1 MTKAH
6 RATLIERLSLLA
18 TLWLGFG
25 LRLFQLGR
33 DSFWADEA
41 GQIYVALLPSIP
53 EMFALQRLHA
63 MAMPLDY
70 LATRG
75 MRYLGLHEMILR
87 FPAAMWGFLTLPVC
101 YILIRRLWPRAD
113 RNIALITTLLLA
125 VAPLHVQY
133 AQEMRFYAALT
144 FFYHTATYWGVR
156 AMQRGARRT
165 WAIFTGVAIVGV
177 YFHPYV
183 ALSVVTTLLLY
194 LLWYFPEPVRRLR
207 WLLSTVIIALGALP
221 GYAYF
226 GAHQRYDYPLLLWED
241 NWLTPMLEGLGWGFL
256 PYAEAT
262 QRMGWWGWLN
272 AGFAVIG
279 LVALIR
285 RLNFTKRRPAPILI
299 LLVSSIIQSGLIIVA
314 DALKGYWFASRQL
327 LHLNTVALAL
337 TAWGVIVSARWLQA
351 QMTTRMA
358 HDATWLRRL
367 VLGAMI
373 GVLLLASLPMLGHY
387 YAWPKSNG
395 KPITRWLIEHHQ
407 EEADILNLGYDAM
420 VYLYYF
426 QALDAPELQA
436 AFTTTTWDDLAADMD
451 TASPTAYLIAPAAL
465 SAEER
470 ATIEA
475 LGFTEVFTPAVRH
488 ETTKTIF
495 YRGEE

>member
-1 MTKAH
+1 MNKTHQASP
-6 RATLIERLSLLA
+6 IERLSLLA

-25 LRLFQLGR
+25 LRLFRLGR

-70 LATRG
+70 LITRG
-75 MRYLGLHEMILR
+75 MRHLGLYEMILR

-113 RNIALITTLLLA
+113 RDIALITTLLLA

-156 AMQRGARRT
+156 AMQRGARRA
-165 WAIFTGVAIVGV
+165 WAIFTGVAIVGI

-183 ALSVVTTLLLY
+183 ALSVVTTFILY

-207 WLLSTVIIALGALP
+207 WLLSTALIALGALP
-221 GYAYF
+221 GYFYF

-241 NWLTPMLEGLGWGFL
+241 NWLTPMIEGLGWGFL

-279 LVALIR
+279 LVALLR
-285 RLNFTKRRPAPILI
+285 RLDLAKRRPAPVLI
-299 LLVSSIIQSGLIIVA
+299 LLVSSILQVGLIIVA
-314 DALKGYWFASRQL
+314 DALKGYWFASRQI
-327 LHLNTVALAL
+327 LHLNIVALAL
-337 TAWGVIVSARWLQA
+337 TAWGVIASARWLQA
-351 QMTTRMA
+351 QMATRLA
-358 HDATWLRRL
+358 HNATRRRL
-367 VLGAMI
+367 VLGVMI
-373 GVLLLASLPMLGHY
+373 GALLLASIPMLGHY

-395 KPITRWLIEHHQ
+395 KPVTHWLIEHRQ

-426 QALDAPELQA
+426 QALDAPELQEK
-436 AFTTTTWDDLAADMD
+436 FRTTTWDELVADVAA
-451 TASPTAYLIAPAAL
+451 AAPRAYLIAPAAL

-470 ATIEA
+470 AAIEA
-475 LGFTEVFTPAVRH
+475 LGFTEVFTPNVRH
-488 ETTKTIF
+488 ETTKTVF
-495 YRGEE
+495 YRAP